1 MSIFA
6 DTKLRIIM
14 AQSVK
19 QFYAKDGY
27 LAFIIPFSFTT
38 DNKKETNVCK
48 DLFAKIRP
56 EDDREQ
62 YEYYNDKLVAIISK
76 AFPNAANAFCGATE
90 RDKKGKVVHTCHY
103 GKVKTNC
110 NSYKGRNLC
119 HCFSVCRKFH
129 DDQSQGIPRLEIY
142 LGTYRV
148 RYEISQ
154 KEEKFFEFDIDALL
168 LLTNATGGE
177 GGYLLFNISLASVQ
191 KAGIE
196 SLEENDLD
204 SFIFIKHLFYKSRL
218 KCTINGEQN
227 ISIYE
232 WAGAIFKD
240 LMYVLEI
247 KDGGDVA
254 FRYTIMELN
263 NLVDSP
269 DSSENP
275 IIFEPIGRFLMD
287 YRRQVYGLLTSDE
300 GWRYVSNGE
309 LRQAFKDNHWSSRR
323 YTTAFFL
330 GHNALIINQ
339 YDGEEYKR
347 ELPEKE
353 LSKETQ
359 SNGGKKLGDKTEA
372 YNEFSKTWFK
382 PYTESPESGFYEEYA
397 QLRPCVPGVQ
407 SLVLNAYL
415 KAIYKEMVLAKVKEM
430 YEGNS
435 FTDEEKYNR
444 LAFALQQ
451 HSMSLDVIKNIEDC
465 IYSQFGIPAEL
476 HALRESYMREAN
488 NVQNQKIMNLTYIT
502 AIISISALIIAVL
515 ALGVEGGNSLFAAGM
530 DWTIGIL
537 VVALAAPIIT
547 CIVVQKNLLDKRKKK
562 RQC

>member
-1 MSIFA
+1 MQKI
-6 DTKLRIIM
+6 KLRTIM
-14 AQSVK
+14 VKQMK

-27 LAFIIPFSFTT
+27 LAFIIPFSFFT

-56 EDDREQ
+56 EDDRER
-62 YEYYNDKLVAIISK
+62 YEYYNDELVAIISK
-76 AFPNAANAFCGATE
+76 FFPNAANSFCGATE
-90 RDKKGKVVHTCHY
+90 RDENGKVVHTCHY
-103 GKVKTNC
+103 GKLKPTC
-110 NSYKGRNLC
+110 DSYKGRNLC

-129 DDQSQGIPRLEIY
+129 DDQSQNIPRLEIY

-148 RYEISQ
+148 RYEI
-154 KEEKFFEFDIDALL
+154 KEKKEKFFEFDIDALL

-177 GGYLLFNISLASVQ
+177 GGYIIFNISLASVR

-218 KCTINGEQN
+218 KCTINGELN

-232 WAGAIFKD
+232 WAGKIFKD
-240 LMYVLEI
+240 LMHVLKI
-247 KDGGDVA
+247 KNGGEVS

-263 NLVDSP
+263 DLKDEP
-269 DSSENP
+269 DGKP
-275 IIFEPIGRFLMD
+275 IVFEPVGRFLME

-309 LRQAFKDNHWSSRR
+309 LKQSFRDNHWSSRS

-339 YDGEEYKR
+339 YDGDEYKR
-347 ELPEKE
+347 TVSVKE
-353 LSKETQ
+353 QSKEAQ
-359 SNGGKKLGDKTEA
+359 SNGNKETET
-372 YNEFSKTWFK
+372 YQEFSKTWFK

-407 SLVLNAYL
+407 SLVLNAFL

-537 VVALAAPIIT
+537 VIALVVPIIT
-547 CIVVQKNLLDKRKKK
+547 CIIVQKNLLDKRKKK
-562 RQC
+562 K